1 MATNNTRRD
10 KPATT
15 NKLVSYFLHHIQSL
29 VFSLGKIYKAP
40 TTTIMTVAVIGIT
53 LSLPSGFY
61 LFVKNIEAMSG
72 DLSSSTQITLY
83 LNLKTTEK
91 NARKLGRKLGDR
103 ETIQNTEFVSRDT
116 ALQAFRQ
123 NSGFGKSI
131 DTLSSNP
138 LPHTIIVEPDSD
150 SDKFEIKNLLNSL
163 QSLSEVEIA
172 KLDTEWL
179 ERLFTILEIAK
190 RAVAIITLLFA
201 FAVLLIIGNTIRLDI
216 QNRYQEI
223 IVTKLIGATNAFIRR
238 PFLYGGLWYG
248 LFGGIISWLI
258 VELGYLAISGPLGR
272 LNLLYQSEFDV
283 VTFSFQ
289 DFIILITSSTLLGL
303 TGSWIAVAK
312 HLNQTERTLS
322 RKVKKVTD
330 LSLASFMRL
339 LKLHQASE
347 SLIYSNKP
355 INLISDALGFS
366 DDAAFRRTFKKV
378 SLYTP
383 SEYRLEFQR

>member
-1 MATNNTRRD
+1 MIRERKVMAASNTRRD
-10 KPATT
+10 RLEIS
-15 NKLVSYFLHHIQSL
+15 NKLAAYFLHHIQSL
-29 VFSLGKIYKAP
+29 VFSLDKIYKAP

-61 LFVKNIEAMSG
+61 LFIKNIEAMSG
-72 DLSSSTQITLY
+72 DLRSSTQITLY
-83 LNLKTTEK
+83 LDLKTTEK
-91 NARKLGRKLGDR
+91 KARKLGQALANRD
-103 ETIQNTEFVSRDT
+103 TIQNTRFVSRDI
-116 ALQAFRQ
+116 ALQSFRQ
-123 NSGFGKSI
+123 SSGFGKSI

-138 LPHTIIVEPDSD
+138 LPHTIIVEPDTD
-150 SDKFEIKNLLNSL
+150 SDRFEIKNLLNSL
-163 QSLSEVEIA
+163 QSLPEVEIA

-179 ERLFTILEIAK
+179 ERLFTMIEIAK

-258 VELGYLAISGPLGR
+258 VTLGYLAISDPLDR
-272 LNLLYQSEFDV
+272 LNLLYQAELVV

-303 TGSWIAVAK
+303 TGAWIAVAK
-312 HLNQTERTLS
+312 HLNQIEPT
-322 RKVKKVTD
+322 
-330 LSLASFMRL
+330 
-339 LKLHQASE
+339 
-347 SLIYSNKP
+347 
-355 INLISDALGFS
+355 
-366 DDAAFRRTFKKV
+366 
-378 SLYTP
+378 
-383 SEYRLEFQR
+383 

>member
-1 MATNNTRRD
+1 MATNNTRLDR
-10 KPATT
+10 PETA
-15 NKLVSYFLHHIQSL
+15 NKLIAYFLHHLQSL

-61 LFVKNIEAMSG
+61 LFLKNIEAMSG

-83 LNLKTTEK
+83 LDLKTSQEA
-91 NARKLGRKLGDR
+91 ARKLSKKLTSR
-103 ETIQNTEFVSRDT
+103 EAIQETEFITRDT
-116 ALQAFRQ
+116 ALKAFRES
-123 NSGFGKSI
+123 SGFGKSI
-131 DTLSSNP
+131 DTLSNNP
-138 LPHTIIVEPDSD
+138 LPHTIIVIPRSD
-150 SDKFEIKNLLNSL
+150 RDKFQIKNLLNSL
-163 QSLSEVEIA
+163 QSLPEVKIA

-190 RAVAIITLLFA
+190 RAVGIITLLFA

-238 PFLYGGLWYG
+238 PFLYGGIWYG

-258 VELGYLAISGPLGR
+258 VELGYFAISGPLGR
-272 LNLLYQSEFDV
+272 LNQLYQAELDI

-303 TGSWIAVAK
+303 AGSWVAVAK
-312 HLNQTERTLS
+312 HLNQIEPT
-322 RKVKKVTD
+322 
-330 LSLASFMRL
+330 
-339 LKLHQASE
+339 
-347 SLIYSNKP
+347 
-355 INLISDALGFS
+355 
-366 DDAAFRRTFKKV
+366 
-378 SLYTP
+378 
-383 SEYRLEFQR
+383 